1 MRRKLSQPDIIR
13 INKLIAELEKR
24 IDDLEDDFYEDED

>member
-24 IDDLEDDFYEDED
+24 VEDLEEELFYD